1 MLKRCCLSNMIWIY
15 KIVFLRYNEGIEVR
29 CMYCSTC
36 GTKLIMKRD
45 GIDGF
50 VPFCMHCHT
59 FKYPTFNDAISSV
72 IFSPDK
78 KEILLIQ
85 QYGRKDNVLVA
96 GYVTKG
102 EKLETTLKREIEE
115 EVHLEIERF
124 MYNDNQY
131 YERTNT
137 LITNFMAV
145 AKDKN
150 FKLTGEVDQAQWF
163 SVEDALK
170 YIKPNSLAQH
180 YLKEAICKIDRL

>member
-1 MLKRCCLSNMIWIY
+1 
-15 KIVFLRYNEGIEVR
+15 
-29 CMYCSTC
+29 MYCNTC

-50 VPFCMHCHT
+50 VPFCMNCQT
-59 FKYPTFNDAISSV
+59 FKYPTFSDAISSV

-102 EKLETTLKREIEE
+102 ENLETTLKREIEE

-145 AKDKN
+145 AKDN
-150 FKLTGEVDQAQWF
+150 
-163 SVEDALK
+163 LK
-170 YIKPNSLAQH
+170 HHQYIKHNFHFGYFYHSQDKKIIWL
-180 YLKEAICKIDRL
+180 YLNKYFSKINLWKNNLNRYI